1 MLHVPF
7 RELMALGSGSGGGG
21 SAEQHHTAG
30 NAGGA
35 GSVTSAKGVGLGGHK
50 KKEDIMLSFHVLA
63 QHVPFSSRQ
72 SQLLITHPA
81 PDSPAPPLS

>member
-1 MLHVPF
+1 MFGMRVRGGEAAQHCA
-7 RELMALGSGSGGGG
+7 ALQGTLE
-21 SAEQHHTAG
+21 A
-30 NAGGA
+30 A
-35 GSVTSAKGVGLGGHK
+35 GSVTSARGVEVSNRK
-50 KKEDIMLSFHVLA
+50 KRNIMLSFHVLP